1 LYSVLGLVAT
11 LAGNPIEQRLAFHR
25 AAYQMMPNQH
35 TALML
40 AQALLD
46 LAKREPASEPL
57 ARESLRY
64 FHQYLRQASN
74 DPLHR
79 SGLRGLL
86 RQYTDPFPA
95 LMDEARRIA
104 EESLP

>member
-1 LYSVLGLVAT
+1 LYSVLGLVAA
-11 LAGNPIEQRLAFHR
+11 LAGSPIEQRLAFHR
-25 AAYQMMPNQH
+25 AAYQMMPNQY

-46 LAKREPASEPL
+46 LAKREPASEQL

-64 FHQYLRQASN
+64 FYQYLRYASS
-74 DPLHR
+74 DPLRR

-95 LMDEARRIA
+95 LVDDARRIA
-104 EESLP
+104 EESSL